1 MSDDDIRNDDYDLD
15 RDYDDYDE
23 RDDRAPDDVIRD
35 DNASTINDWLR
46 RSRGTW

>member
-1 MSDDDIRNDDYDLD
+1 MDDNNYDRRDDYDD

-23 RDDRAPDDVIRD
+23 QDERAPDDVIRD